1 LARWSEATI
10 ILPHRKTFSKR
21 EGIMSRHVIRVFLAG
36 FVLALAILAYGPSQ
50 AQTGSAQLAVQDAS
64 VKPIGKVVTT
74 TGSVTIEHV
83 SAVVVQAKTSPQAD
97 KTQVGD
103 VVYLGDVVSTGADGK
118 IGINFADGTSFNL
131 SSNARMALT
140 EFVYEPNGKSNSS
153 LLSLTKGTFTF
164 VAGNIA
170 KTGDMKVDTPVATM
184 GIRGTTPRIEI
195 SDDGAVKFAT
205 LIEEGKSK
213 LTKKRGG
220 STAPEQEIDHK
231 FNLNICRGC

>member
-1 LARWSEATI
+1 MRTHTI
-10 ILPHRKTFSKR
+10 SVLVAS
-21 EGIMSRHVIRVFLAG
+21 
-36 FVLALAILAYGPSQ
+36 FVLALASLLPCRAQ
-50 AQTGSAQLAVQDAS
+50 AQIDSARPAVQDAAS
-64 VKPIGKVVTT
+64 KPIGKVVTAA
-74 TGSVTIEHV
+74 GSVTIEHAG
-83 SAVVVQAKTSPQAD
+83 AVVIQANVAGQAVQTK
-97 KTQVGD
+97 VGD
-103 VVYLGDVVSTGADGK
+103 LVYLGDVVQTAADGRV
-118 IGINFADGTSFNL
+118 GINFTDGTSFNL

-140 EFVYEPNGKSNSS
+140 EFVYDPNGKSNSS

-195 SDDGAVKFAT
+195 SDDGTVKFAT

-213 LTKKRGG
+213 LTKRPG
-220 STAPEQEIDHK
+220 APPAQQPEQKTDHK